1 MHDFAD
7 FATLVNKA
15 INVETGL
22 QEYQSSQRR
31 NRDTG
36 SSSGSPSQK
45 RKIWIPNSM
54 YRPNA
59 PAPRKSYAAPRL
71 PPPPSKQ
78 SKLPAPP
85 PGAPVPTPDN
95 GLCFKCGQP
104 GHFAR
109 NCYQNQNQLALPAA
123 AVVTTSPAT
132 TMLSLMVVL
141 MPTTLISAKLKTSL
155 LL

>member
-1 MHDFAD
+1 MHGFAD
-7 FATLVNKA
+7 LATLVNKA

-22 QEYQSSQRR
+22 QEHQSSHRR

-71 PPPPSKQ
+71 PPPPSRQ

-85 PGAPVPTPDN
+85 PGAPVPTPNN
-95 GLCFKCGQP
+95 GLCFRCGQP
-104 GHFAR
+104 GHRAR
-109 NCYQNQNQLALPAA
+109 ECNQNQNQLALPA
-123 AVVTTSPAT
+123 TGRGNNQPAT

-141 MPTTLISAKLKTSL
+141 MPTTLISTKLKTSL